1 MLLRRCCLQLKAKIV
16 KQRALADER
25 EKKKNLTKYIPD
37 VSRALIGS
45 PARRAHRCPPQLDG
59 GGAVSVGMMS
69 QLAEAGGEAGGG
81 RQRARPRD
89 AEHDALLE
97 QARAAVWRR
106 GGAGRGGRRGQR
118 ESIRPPPLP
127 PRLSQVR
134 AKRLKEEDLSEKLRV
149 HVETCDAANALETV
163 EAGKRGARLL
173 LQDLYLSPL
182 DEATELLP
190 EVQHPL
196 FALKLHARALHAER
210 A

>member
-1 MLLRRCCLQLKAKIV
+1 MCLQLKAKIV

-45 PARRAHRCPPQLDG
+45 PHVGRIAARRSSTG

-97 QARAAVWRR
+97 QARAA
-106 GGAGRGGRRGQR
+106 
-118 ESIRPPPLP
+118 
-127 PRLSQVR
+127 VR

>member
-1 MLLRRCCLQLKAKIV
+1 LLLRRCCLQLKAKIV

-97 QARAAVWRR
+97 QARAAVWGR
-106 GGAGRGGRRGQR
+106 GGAGRGGAGGEGSGRAYA
-118 ESIRPPPLP
+118 PPPS
-127 PRLSQVR
+127 PR
-134 AKRLKEEDLSEKLRV
+134 A
-149 HVETCDAANALETV
+149 
-163 EAGKRGARLL
+163 
-173 LQDLYLSPL
+173 
-182 DEATELLP
+182 
-190 EVQHPL
+190 
-196 FALKLHARALHAER
+196 
-210 A
+210 